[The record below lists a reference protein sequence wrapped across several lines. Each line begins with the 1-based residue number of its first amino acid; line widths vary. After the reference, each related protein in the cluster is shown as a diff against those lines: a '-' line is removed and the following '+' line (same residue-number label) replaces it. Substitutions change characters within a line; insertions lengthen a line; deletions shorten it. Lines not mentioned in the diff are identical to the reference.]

1 MAKSFTMAAL
11 VAAMA
16 AAGCTS
22 QAQFLQSMQMNAM
35 QTAVSRGQFEMN
47 CPAATPTLISQ
58 EVIQPALQGP
68 FVNGIQRAEY
78 TIGVAGC
85 GQRKVFVVLCPEGGR
100 VVLPLA
106 PGRSII
112 GEADGERDDRR
123 GSGFQVLGVRI
134 EIVFRQEL
142 RPETGHR
149 KPVDEFEWRE
159 SWPITVTTTQ
169 STITSRS

>member
-1 MAKSFTMAAL
+1 MGSSVLNTPSGSRDAGSAKFSLSFA
-11 VAAMA
+11 
-16 AAGCTS
+16 
-22 QAQFLQSMQMNAM
+22 
-35 QTAVSRGQFEMN
+35 R
-47 CPAATPTLISQ
+47 
-58 EVIQPALQGP
+58 
-68 FVNGIQRAEY
+68 R
-78 TIGVAGC
+78 
-85 GQRKVFVVLCPEGGR
+85 GGR

-112 GEADGERDDRR
+112 GEADRERDDRR
-123 GSGFQVLGVRI
+123 GSGLQVLGVRI